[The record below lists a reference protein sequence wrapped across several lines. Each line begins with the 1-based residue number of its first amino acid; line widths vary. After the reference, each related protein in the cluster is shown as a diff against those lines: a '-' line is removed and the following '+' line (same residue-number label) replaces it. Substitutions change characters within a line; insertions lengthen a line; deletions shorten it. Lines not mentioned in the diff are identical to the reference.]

1 MTFWMSFYTAVGS
14 VSLIARRNK
23 RSVYSG
29 WFSDNENRDMSL
41 MSTRG
46 FSFELFRIVRMLISN
61 PSVNEYIIY

>member
-29 WFSDNENRDMSL
+29 WFSDNENRD
-41 MSTRG
+41 TRLCRRG
-46 FSFELFRIVRMLISN
+46 VFHSN
-61 PSVNEYIIY
+61 YFGSYEC